1 MFRSRSRM
9 AGPVGVR
16 RGGVPLW
23 ITEVVLGVSAG
34 IQSGAPPR
42 RAPRMLTVLALALAN
57 SLLVACRQH
66 MADQPSYRP
75 YDPSS
80 FYADG
85 ASARPIQPDTVARGS
100 MRKVADMGSVDQLP
114 HPVDRTML
122 ERGRN
127 RFNIYC
133 APCHGEAGY
142 GDGVI
147 IQRGFSQ
154 PPSYHSDRLRQAP
167 LGHFYDVA
175 TNGYGSMPSYAT
187 LVSTDDRWAIVAYI
201 RALQL
206 SQNASIAD
214 LPAESQA
221 ALGSQ
226 P

>member
-1 MFRSRSRM
+1 MFRNSW
-9 AGPVGVR
+9 PV
-16 RGGVPLW
+16 
-23 ITEVVLGVSAG
+23 IA
-34 IQSGAPPR
+34 
-42 RAPRMLTVLALALAN
+42 LTVVFLTG
-57 SLLVACRQH
+57 CRQH
-66 MADQPSYRP
+66 MADQPSYKP

-80 FYADG
+80 FFSDG
-85 ASARPIQPDTVARGS
+85 ASARPLQTDTVARGS
-100 MRKVADMGSVDQLP
+100 TANVTAIGSVDHLP
-114 HPVDRTML
+114 YPVDRAML
-122 ERGRN
+122 ERGQS

-147 IQRGFSQ
+147 VQRGFSD

-175 TNGYGSMPSYAT
+175 TNGYGSMPSYAA
-187 LVSTDDRWAIVAYI
+187 LISADDRWAIVAYI

-206 SQNASIAD
+206 SQNASAAD
-214 LPAESQA
+214 LPADSQA